1 MLQSGLMETVTAGVI
16 GYGPVGRATAEVM
29 RRLGHKVVVSDTEPG
44 RLEEAY
50 SRGHHYFE
58 KDSKVDIL
66 FVCVPETKVP
76 DILLSVPH
84 GAITVIRSTVLP
96 GTTDELSERF
106 GCPLVHMPEFLREA
120 TALRDVLNPRF
131 ILIGSHS
138 QEDSR
143 YLAGVFAPLLVPI
156 IMVAPSTSEM
166 VKLVLNAY
174 LHTLVSFWNEVHL
187 LSNSAG
193 LNSYVIG
200 KLCGQD
206 PRISSYGATV
216 HGQPVGGRCLPKD
229 LAHLIAFAEGKGYTP
244 ELLEAVQ
251 KMNDKLVDAGLPQPQ
266 KEPLEWQQF
275 QVMQ

>member
-1 MLQSGLMETVTAGVI
+1 MQSGLTETVTTGVI

-29 RRLGHKVVVSDTEPG
+29 RRLGHKVVVNDTESA

-50 SRGHHYFE
+50 SQGHHYLE
-58 KDSKVDIL
+58 KDLKVDIL
-66 FVCVPETKVP
+66 FVCVPETKVL
-76 DILLSVPH
+76 DTLLSVPH
-84 GAITVIRSTVLP
+84 GAITVIRSTVPP
-96 GTTDELSERF
+96 GTTDGLSERF
-106 GCPLVHMPEFLREA
+106 GHPLVHMPEFLREA

-131 ILIGSHS
+131 ILIGSHN

-143 YLAGVFAPLLVPI
+143 YLARVFAPLLVPI

-200 KLCGQD
+200 KLCRQD
-206 PRISSYGATV
+206 PRVSSYGATV

-229 LAHLIAFAEGKGYTP
+229 LVQLIAFAEGKGYVP
-244 ELLEAVQ
+244 ELLGAVQ
-251 KMNDKLVDAGLPQPQ
+251 KMNDRIIDAGPLQTQ

-275 QVMQ
+275 QVMP